1 MHRRDFLRS
10 TAAIA
15 GGVAGASMV
24 GATADAAVADAA
36 TRERRYRGTRHGKV
50 LYSDDGG
57 RTWEL
62 LTDFGPGLDVQR
74 VRATSRHVTA
84 HLVYGRHGSFNLAL
98 QKDGR
103 TWVLS

>member
-15 GGVAGASMV
+15 GGVAGASV
-24 GATADAAVADAA
+24 LGAATGATIAGAA
-36 TRERRYRGTRHGKV
+36 TKARRYRGTRHGKV

-57 RTWEL
+57 RTWRL
-62 LTDFGPGLDVQR
+62 LTDFGPELDVQR
-74 VRATSRHVTA
+74 VKEASKRVTA
-84 HLVYGRHGSFNLAL
+84 HVVYGRHGSFNLAL

-103 TWVLS
+103 TWLLA